1 MSGKY
6 MDFVPVGAQKTT
18 HKRVVVRPV
27 AGASQ
32 KAKIEPDDLELS
44 QIMKEREVVKRAG
57 VSENTGPK
65 FGVIEDFQQKFVK
78 TEVKKRPLNAAEKAK
93 EEVSEIKA
101 KKILKEQKV
110 SVPAAEVKEVTPKED
125 TLKVPKSRFVNT
137 EKVKKRPLSKNVYQR
152 EVVTLA
158 EKPSGPVTIISK
170 PEKDSK
176 AGLVVTIIITII
188 LGAAAGTVAF
198 LLLPK

>member
-6 MDFVPVGAQKTT
+6 MDFVPVGAQ
-18 HKRVVVRPV
+18 RVTQKKAVVRSV
-27 AGASQ
+27 VDAN
-32 KAKIEPDDLELS
+32 KKVELDELKLS
-44 QIMKEREVVKRAG
+44 QIMKEREVVRRAG
-57 VSENTGPK
+57 VSENVGPK

-78 TEVKKRPLNAAEKAK
+78 TEVKKRPLNNAQKAK
-93 EEVSEIKA
+93 EELAAAKA
-101 KKILKEQKV
+101 KKILKESKV
-110 SVPAAEVKEVTPKED
+110 DKPAVEVKEEAPKED

-137 EKVKKRPLSKNVYQR
+137 EKVKKRPLSKNVYQK
-152 EVVTLA
+152 EVVALE
-158 EKPSGPVTIISK
+158 EKPTGPITIISK

-176 AGLVVTIIITII
+176 AGLIVTIIITII